1 MERARI
7 LVVEDDPHMMSG
19 LVAAIRKDGH
29 DVEGAANLPEACG
42 KLDQGTYHLVL
53 TDLKMPGGSGMQVL
67 EEVKRRSRLTPVIV
81 ITAYGTVEK
90 AVEAMKAGAVDFIQK
105 PFSFQELRGAIR
117 RSLDT
122 REFLLPVDHPDTGCG
137 ILTRDESML
146 RILQRAR
153 AVAGTRVPVLIQG
166 ESGTGKELLARFI
179 HGLSPRSTRP
189 FVAVNCAAIPE
200 NLLESE
206 LFGHEKGAFTGATA
220 RKLGKFEQ
228 ANGGTLLLDEIGEM
242 SLNLQAK
249 LLRVLQEWEVDRLG
263 GNSPVKVDVRVLA
276 TTNAELAECVRKG
289 KFREDLYF
297 RLNVIPFQLP
307 PLRERP
313 GDIPLLAEHFLR
325 RAAKEHGR
333 QVSGLE
339 PKALEKLQR
348 HPWRGNVRE
357 LRNVLE
363 RAVLLCQG
371 EVIKQEEIFLE
382 HLQETPLPEFQV
394 NGSLR
399 DVERELILC
408 TLEKEGWNRT
418 RASAKLGISIRTLR
432 NKLHEYRREGLL
444 PAEAQGGSP

>member
-7 LVVEDDPHMMSG
+7 LVVEDDPHMMCG
-19 LVAAIRKDGH
+19 LTAAIKKEGH
-29 DVEGAANLPEACG
+29 EVEPASDVSQAFK
-42 KLDQGTYHLVL
+42 KLNSDTYHLVI

-67 EEVKRRSRLTPVIV
+67 EEVKRRSELTPVIV
-81 ITAYGTVEK
+81 ITAFGTVEK

-105 PFSFQELRGAIR
+105 PFSFEELRAAIR
-117 RSLDT
+117 RSLDGKQ
-122 REFLLPVDHPDTGCG
+122 LLCTMNPADEACG
-137 ILTRDESML
+137 ILTTDQTMF

-153 AVAGTRVPVLIQG
+153 AVAATRVPVLIQG

-179 HGLSPRSTRP
+179 HSLSPRNGKP

-206 LFGHEKGAFTGATA
+206 LFGHERGAFTGAVT

-228 ANGGTLLLDEIGEM
+228 ANNGTLLLDEIGEM

-263 GNSPVKVDVRVLA
+263 GSSPVRVDVRLVA
-276 TTNAELAECVRKG
+276 TTNADLAECVRKG

-297 RLNVIPFQLP
+297 RLNVIPFHLP
-307 PLRERP
+307 ALRERP
-313 GDIPLLAEHFLR
+313 GDIPLLAEHFLK

-333 QVSGLE
+333 QVVGIE
-339 PKALEKLQR
+339 PKALEKLER
-348 HPWRGNVRE
+348 HTWRGNVRE
-357 LRNVLE
+357 LRNVME
-363 RAVLLCQG
+363 RAVLLSQG
-371 EVIKQEEIFLE
+371 KILKQEDIFLE
-382 HLQETPLPEFQV
+382 YLQDTPFTQEQG
-394 NGSLR
+394 NGSLK

-418 RASAKLGISIRTLR
+418 RASEKLGISIRTLR
-432 NKLHEYRREGLL
+432 NKLHEYRREGFL
-444 PAEAQGGSP
+444 PARAEGGTP

>member
-1 MERARI
+1 MQRARI
-7 LVVEDDPHMMSG
+7 LVVEDDPHMMGG
-19 LVAAIRKDGH
+19 LMAAVRKDGH
-29 DVEGAANLPEACG
+29 DVEGAGDVSQAFK
-42 KLDQGTYHLVL
+42 KLGQDTYDLIL

-67 EEVKRRSRLTPVIV
+67 EEVKKHSSMTPVIV

-105 PFSFQELRGAIR
+105 PFSFQELREAIG
-117 RSLDT
+117 RSLD
-122 REFLLPVDHPDTGCG
+122 RRQLLCRGATGEETCG
-137 ILTRDESML
+137 ILTRDAAMF

-153 AVAGTRVPVLIQG
+153 AIAATKVPVLIQG

-179 HGLSPRSTRP
+179 HGLSPRRDRP
-189 FVAVNCAAIPE
+189 LVAVNCAAIPE

-206 LFGHEKGAFTGATA
+206 LFGHEKGAFTGAMA

-228 ANGGTLLLDEIGEM
+228 AHTGSLLLDEIGEM

-263 GNSPVKVDVRVLA
+263 GSLPVRVDVRVLA
-276 TTNAELAECVRKG
+276 TTNADLAECVRKG

-297 RLNVIPFQLP
+297 RLNVIPFHLP

-313 GDIPLLAEHFLR
+313 CDIPVLAEHFLR
-325 RAAKEHGR
+325 CAAREHAR
-333 QVSGLE
+333 EVVGLE
-339 PKALEKLQR
+339 PKALERLRSHWWK
-348 HPWRGNVRE
+348 GNVRE
-357 LRNVLE
+357 LKNVLE

-371 EVIKQEEIFLE
+371 SVITEGDIFLE
-382 HLQETPLPEFQV
+382 CLQEPPSPDEQL

-408 TLEKEGWNRT
+408 TLEKEG
-418 RASAKLGISIRTLR
+418 
-432 NKLHEYRREGLL
+432 
-444 PAEAQGGSP
+444 

>member
-1 MERARI
+1 MEKARV
-7 LVVEDDPHMMSG
+7 LVVEDDPHMMNG
-19 LVAAIRKDGH
+19 LMATLTREGHELKAAR
-29 DVEGAANLPEACG
+29 DVSEAMEE
-42 KLDQGTYHLVL
+42 LARNTYHLVL
-53 TDLKMPGGSGMQVL
+53 TDLKLPGGSGMQIL
-67 EEVKRRSRLTPVIV
+67 EEVKRRSELTPVIV

-105 PFSFQELRGAIR
+105 PFSPEELRAAVR
-117 RSLDT
+117 RSLNGRYMFGETDS
-122 REFLLPVDHPDTGCG
+122 FDQACG
-137 ILTRDESML
+137 IITKDQAMY

-153 AVAGTRVPVLIQG
+153 AVAATRVPVLIQG

-179 HGLSPRSTRP
+179 HALSPRKERA

-206 LFGHEKGAFTGATA
+206 LFGHEKGAFTGAMA

-263 GNSPVKVDVRVLA
+263 GTSPVKVDVRLLA
-276 TTNAELAECVRKG
+276 TTNADLAECVRKG

-297 RLNVIPFQLP
+297 RLSVIPFQLP
-307 PLRERP
+307 PLRQRP

-325 RAAKEHGR
+325 CAAREHGR
-333 QVSGLE
+333 QVLGLE
-339 PKALEKLQR
+339 PRALDKLQR
-348 HPWRGNVRE
+348 HTWRGNIRE
-357 LRNVLE
+357 LRNVME

-371 EVIKQEEIFLE
+371 RLLRDEDIFLE
-382 HLQETPLPEFQV
+382 RLQEAHLPEEQV
-394 NGSLR
+394 NGSLK

-418 RASAKLGISIRTLR
+418 RASEKLGISIRTLR
-432 NKLHEYRREGLL
+432 NKLHEYRREGFLQ
-444 PAEAQGGSP
+444 PGAEGRCP